1 MLQAE
6 QIIIQITLLTQI
18 TQATLLIPAEFD
30 VSMLLTTQ
38 CFSPFIVKDTWDVAR
53 ECGLKKMDPKS

>member
-6 QIIIQITLLTQI
+6 RQCVIQITLLTQI

-38 CFSPFIVKDTWDVAR
+38 CFSPIILKDPWDVA
-53 ECGLKKMDPKS
+53 